1 MEEIRSALLEIL
13 EGLHPDEDFETAT
26 DLVDAKVIDSFDII
40 TIISEINDEFDV
52 TVTADYIVPENF
64 NSLDVLCELVQ
75 KLIDE
80 D

>member
-1 MEEIRSALLEIL
+1 MEEIRSALLDIL
-13 EGLHPDEDFETAT
+13 EGLHPDEDFENCT
-26 DLVDAKVIDSFDII
+26 DLVDGKVIDSFDII

-52 TVTADYIVPENF
+52 TVTADLIVPENF
-64 NSLDVLCELVQ
+64 NSLDALCDLVQ